1 MKNPDFLG
9 LSKLCVWA
17 FFIFILLASGFDEGS
32 QGGEYCVMVAVAS
45 LPLAILFRGAYNGTQ
60 PQKSKTPEEIKAAQ
74 DAREARE
81 MLKRMKAENQRPV
94 SAVLISVEYRQSTME
109 ALGRAAIGD
118 WLYGDIGAIVG
129 ATTTPEKAKKATFRV
144 RYASGRTG
152 TETVAVGSKRFN
164 QLSALLDD

>member
-1 MKNPDFLG
+1 MKKPDFLK

-17 FFIFILLASGFDEGS
+17 FFLSILAMARFGEGALGYECCLGVS
-32 QGGEYCVMVAVAS
+32 VAS

-81 MLKRMKAENQRPV
+81 MLKRLKAENQRPV
-94 SAVLISVEYRQSTME
+94 SAVLISIEYRQSTME

-129 ATTTPEKAKKATFRV
+129 AATTPEKAKKATFRV
-144 RYASGRTG
+144 KYASGRTG
-152 TETVAVGSKRFN
+152 TETVAVGSSRFN